1 MYNKNFSYA
10 EAMPDSLFEPSYKG
24 DESYEHEII
33 LSSSNV
39 PANDFEKKLPNDP
52 TIEKAY
58 NFLK

>member
-24 DESYEHEII
+24 DESCEHEII

-39 PANDFEKKLPNDP
+39 PANDFEKKV
-52 TIEKAY
+52 IK
-58 NFLK
+58 